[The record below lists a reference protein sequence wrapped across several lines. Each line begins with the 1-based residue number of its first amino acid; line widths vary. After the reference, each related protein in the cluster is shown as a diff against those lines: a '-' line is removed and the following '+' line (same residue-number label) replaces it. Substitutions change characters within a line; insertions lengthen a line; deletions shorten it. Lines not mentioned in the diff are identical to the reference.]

1 MEALLDRLT
10 RLQLQVVV
18 VAPPDATRLSAMDG
32 ARTAAIVAG
41 RGELL
46 DQAAAAA
53 RELALKAFAGAG
65 FSGTWAATE
74 MAASVVSARDR
85 VAAAAA
91 FEEAATAA
99 VVEDLVDVETLEVL
113 RSTSNELLWL
123 SDVPVPG
130 SLSSLGSAATSVHG
144 PLQVVIVATGAIVGM
159 AFAFAIGSVSGL
171 IVAALA
177 IAVIAGV
184 ARRLARS
191 DR

>member
-1 MEALLDRLT
+1 LT
-10 RLQLQVVV
+10 RIELGVVV
-18 VAPPDATRLSAMDG
+18 VARPDATRAG
-32 ARTAAIVAG
+32 ARERARDAAIVAG
-41 RGELL
+41 RGALL
-46 DQAAAAA
+46 DEATAATRDVALRTFA
-53 RELALKAFAGAG
+53 RAG

-74 MAASVVSARDR
+74 MAASVATADDR
-85 VAAAAA
+85 AAAAAA

-99 VVEDLVDVETLEVL
+99 VVEDLVDAEIVEILTASLD
-113 RSTSNELLWL
+113 EL
-123 SDVPVPG
+123 DRARGIPAPG
-130 SLSSLGSAATSVHG
+130 SLSAIGAPAGMAARG
-144 PLQVVIVATGAIVGM
+144 PLQVAIVATGAIVGM